1 LPGFGGT
8 ADLPVAERTIA
19 GYAAWL
25 DDFLDT
31 MDVNEPS
38 LVIGH
43 SFGGGVATLLAHDF
57 PSRVS
62 YLVLVNSVGGP
73 SWASDPSAARLLADR
88 PLWDWGMH
96 LVRELF
102 PPARGLGVINAM
114 REDFVPNVLRNP
126 RALWEVG
133 DLARRADLS
142 VEMAD
147 LRARGVPVLA
157 LWGDRD
163 GVIPQASFDALCA
176 AIGADGLVLAGHH
189 SWLLTN
195 PGAFDE
201 VMANVLELAGELD
214 DVAAFGDA
222 DRECAQGPR

>member
-1 LPGFGGT
+1 
-8 ADLPVAERTIA
+8 
-19 GYAAWL
+19 
-25 DDFLDT
+25 
-31 MDVNEPS
+31 
-38 LVIGH
+38 
-43 SFGGGVATLLAHDF
+43 
-57 PSRVS
+57 
-62 YLVLVNSVGGP
+62 
-73 SWASDPSAARLLADR
+73 
-88 PLWDWGMH
+88 MH
-96 LVRELF
+96 FARELF
-102 PPARGLGVINAM
+102 PPTRGLGIINAM
-114 REDFVPNVLRNP
+114 REDLVPNVLRNP
-126 RALWEVG
+126 RAMWEVG

-142 VEMAD
+142 SEMAD

-214 DVAAFGDA
+214 AVDAYGDA
-222 DRECAQGPR
+222 GQECTQGLR